1 MNWTETTQS
10 TERTEAHTKDWIAE
24 ARRVCQ
30 AAASGDL
37 EARILNIDGNDE
49 LAGMLHAINH
59 MLDMTDAF
67 VREATAS
74 LEFASQGKF
83 FRRVLPAGLLG
94 SFGRGA
100 KTINAATEQ
109 MDRESTRLNK
119 AEAQRSELVS
129 DIAAAKEVAADL
141 ASSTAKIEDMSNV
154 IKKIAGQTNLLA
166 LNASIE
172 AARVGE
178 AGRGFAVVAEEVKK
192 LANQSTEATADIQ
205 SNVESVKT
213 ASVQTVTTIDR
224 IWEVMQAQ
232 ASAASGDTDTE

>member
-1 MNWTETTQS
+1 MNWTETTQQ
-10 TERTEAHTKDWIAE
+10 TERTDAQTRDWISE

-30 AAASGDL
+30 AAAAGDL
-37 EARILNIDGNDE
+37 EARILNIEGDDE

-100 KTINAATEQ
+100 RTINAATEQ
-109 MDRESTRLNK
+109 MDRESRRLNK

-129 DIAAAKEVAADL
+129 DIATAKDVAAQL

-192 LANQSTEATADIQ
+192 LANQSTAATADIQ
-205 SNVESVKT
+205 TNVESVKT

-232 ASAASGDTDTE
+232 GSGTPKDEDID

>member
-1 MNWTETTQS
+1 MNWTETT
-10 TERTEAHTKDWIAE
+10 ERTDTQTKDWIAE

-37 EARILNIDGNDE
+37 EARILNIEGDDE

-205 SNVESVKT
+205 GNVESVKT
-213 ASVQTVTTIDR
+213 ASIQTVTTIDR

-232 ASAASGDTDTE
+232 ASGTEGNSDEAAS

>member
-1 MNWTETTQS
+1 MNWTETTQA
-10 TERTEAHTKDWIAE
+10 TERSDAQMRDWISE

-30 AAASGDL
+30 AAAAGDL
-37 EARILNIDGNDE
+37 EARILNIEGDDE

-129 DIAAAKEVAADL
+129 DIATAKDVAAQL

-192 LANQSTEATADIQ
+192 LANQSTAATADIQ
-205 SNVESVKT
+205 TNVESVKT

-232 ASAASGDTDTE
+232 GKGAESEDE